1 MTADA
6 SDRDVAE
13 ILASYD
19 LLAVAVT
26 DEAGRFLGAVTID
39 DVLDR
44 MLGVGWRTT
53 RKRAAET

>member
-1 MTADA
+1 
-6 SDRDVAE
+6 
-13 ILASYD
+13 
-19 LLAVAVT
+19 VAVT

-44 MLGVGWRTT
+44 MLGAGWRTT